1 MPIKNQ
7 VPLNITLDSDPQQL
21 FFAGKSAVGHTLT
34 LTNND
39 TRAAESVLVN
49 AARADLLTKNDLSLS
64 AEEKAGGGYKLI
76 DEKWLECRLAAPGA
90 WQPVDDWATPFS
102 LGALAA
108 GASVSFDIRVNV
120 PTANA
125 DSGRVAFAIMIS
137 SKPAT
142 EPQVA
147 SVTIDQPV
155 FAVDIAATST
165 ATATVIAETGADDS
179 VAWYSS
185 DTSVATIGITSGI
198 ITGISVG
205 VANITAISNANSR
218 VKSSRLAVI
227 SVVVGPPVAG
237 YSAWYDASDNASITE
252 VAGAVSQWADKSG
265 NNHHATQTTSGNKPL
280 TNAESQNGLNV
291 LSFATDDFLVAPG
304 VLSAGGGSYAI
315 FAVWKA
321 TGDAQHLLYAGGQG
335 VADQAL
341 FVYYYNGNLRHSWFS
356 NDFDVVQAA
365 TTAYTATYY
374 DAAADKR
381 GTNINDSDNVETPGG
396 AKNLA
401 NGDAEI
407 GRSKYG
413 DAYLTGW
420 IAELIIYDSC
430 PDSAGIAAIEAY
442 LKQKWGL

>member
-39 TRAAESVLVN
+39 TRAAESVLIN

-76 DEKWLECRLAAPGA
+76 DEKWLECRLAAPDA

-108 GASVSFDIRVNV
+108 GASVSFEIRVNV

-185 DTSVATIGITSGI
+185 DTSVATIGITSGM
-198 ITGISVG
+198 ITGISAG

-218 VKSSRLAVI
+218 VKSSRLAVV

-237 YSAWYDASDNASITE
+237 YSAWYDADDASTITE
-252 VAGAVSQWADKSG
+252 SGGKISEWRDKSG
-265 NNHHATQTTSGNKPL
+265 NNNHAAQASGPNQPTL
-280 TNAESQNGLNV
+280 TAGGLNGRPV
-291 LSFATDDFLVAPG
+291 VTFASPQGLAAPAACTPTG
-304 VLSAGGGSYAI
+304 ATPYTI
-315 FAVWKA
+315 FAVFNKTSYSGSILFCGAGAANQSLYFDAFFDNKIRHEWFMNDFRSHILTLSTPHLAAFQFDGSQRLTRLDENEVTAAA
-321 TGDAQHLLYAGGQG
+321 TGKNTASSAMLIGQ
-335 VADQAL
+335 DLWYQM
-341 FVYYYNGNLRHSWFS
+341 
-356 NDFDVVQAA
+356 
-365 TTAYTATYY
+365 
-374 DAAADKR
+374 
-381 GTNINDSDNVETPGG
+381 
-396 AKNLA
+396 
-401 NGDAEI
+401 
-407 GRSKYG
+407 
-413 DAYLTGW
+413 TGY
-420 IAELIIYDSC
+420 IAELIIYHTALT
-430 PDSAGIAAIEAY
+430 PAEIATVESY
-442 LKQKWGL
+442 LKAKWGL

>member
-39 TRAAESVLVN
+39 TRAAESVLIN

-76 DEKWLECRLAAPGA
+76 DEKWLECRLAAPDA

-108 GASVSFDIRVNV
+108 GASISFEIRVNV

-155 FAVDIAATST
+155 FAVDIAATSA

-185 DTSVATIGITSGI
+185 DTSVATIGLTSGI
-198 ITGISVG
+198 ITGISAG

-252 VAGAVSQWADKSG
+252 SGGAVGEWRDKSG
-265 NNHHATQTTSGNKPL
+265 NDYQTALTPAEVATV
-280 TNAESQNGLNV
+280 ES
-291 LSFATDDFLVAPG
+291 
-304 VLSAGGGSYAI
+304 
-315 FAVWKA
+315 
-321 TGDAQHLLYAGGQG
+321 
-335 VADQAL
+335 
-341 FVYYYNGNLRHSWFS
+341 
-356 NDFDVVQAA
+356 
-365 TTAYTATYY
+365 
-374 DAAADKR
+374 
-381 GTNINDSDNVETPGG
+381 
-396 AKNLA
+396 
-401 NGDAEI
+401 
-407 GRSKYG
+407 
-413 DAYLTGW
+413 
-420 IAELIIYDSC
+420 
-430 PDSAGIAAIEAY
+430 Y
-442 LKQKWGL
+442 LKAKWGL